1 MVSRIAPKAMGE
13 IRGGRIPRRLLPCF
27 LALAFLVF
35 DAAPGS
41 AQWPEVERWLD
52 GSQPV
57 SLGLGTSRFRV
68 STPGTKPVIAIED
81 PSYGGAPYR
90 LIDSDLYGTAIS
102 FDLKLRWP
110 PLSATGT
117 SALGAVEPYL
127 SFGPTLFVAG
137 SDSALRLGQP
147 GSRSDGAM
155 SLGLSWGAGLSW
167 RFTRNAELF
176 GGYRFMQYGR
186 ESTFSH
192 GERSSPET
200 DLIGHD
206 ILYGI
211 SVRF

>member
-1 MVSRIAPKAMGE
+1 VVSRIAAKAMGDV
-13 IRGGRIPRRLLPCF
+13 RSGRIPRRLLPCF

-52 GSQPV
+52 GSQPLT
-57 SLGLGTSRFRV
+57 LGLGTSRFRV
-68 STPGTKPVIAIED
+68 STLGTKPVIAIED

-90 LIDSDLYGTAIS
+90 LIDSDLYGRAIS

-117 SALGAVEPYL
+117 SGLGAVEPYF

-137 SDSALRLGQP
+137 SDNALRLGQP
-147 GSRSDGAM
+147 GSRSEGAM

-186 ESTFSH
+186 EGAFSR

-206 ILYGI
+206 VLYGI

>member
-1 MVSRIAPKAMGE
+1 VVRFSRWWLALVVS
-13 IRGGRIPRRLLPCF
+13 L
-27 LALAFLVF
+27 LALAVSP
-35 DAAPGS
+35 DAGRAEG
-41 AQWPEVERWLD
+41 PETERWLD
-52 GSQPV
+52 PSQPF
-57 SLGLGTSRFRV
+57 SLGVDTSRFRV
-68 STPGTKPVIAIED
+68 STLGTRPVIATED
-81 PSYGGAPYR
+81 PVLSSGPYR
-90 LIDSDLYGTAIS
+90 LLDSDLLGTAVS

-110 PLSATGT
+110 SSSATGT
-117 SALGAVEPYL
+117 SGLGAVEPYF

-137 SDSALRLGQP
+137 SDNALRLGQP
-147 GSRSDGAM
+147 GSRSEGAM

-186 ESTFSH
+186 ESAFSR

-206 ILYGI
+206 VLYGI

>member
-1 MVSRIAPKAMGE
+1 MGDV
-13 IRGGRIPRRLLPCF
+13 RSGRIPRRLLPCC
-27 LALAFLVF
+27 LALAFLVL

-57 SLGLGTSRFRV
+57 MLGLGTSRFRV
-68 STPGTKPVIAIED
+68 STLGTKPVIAIED
-81 PSYGGAPYR
+81 PSYGGVPYR
-90 LIDSDLYGTAIS
+90 LIDSDLYGTAVS

-110 PLSATGT
+110 FSSATASSGF
-117 SALGAVEPYL
+117 GAVEPYL

-137 SDSALRLGQP
+137 SDNVLRLGQP
-147 GSRSDGAM
+147 GSRSEGAM

-167 RFTRNAELF
+167 RFTRNVELF

-186 ESTFSH
+186 ESVFSH

-206 ILYGI
+206 VLYGI

>member
-1 MVSRIAPKAMGE
+1 MVSWIAAKATGDV
-13 IRGGRIPRRLLPCF
+13 RSGRIPRRLLPCF
-27 LALAFLVF
+27 LALVFLVF

-52 GSQPV
+52 GSQPLT
-57 SLGLGTSRFRV
+57 LGLGTSRFRV
-68 STPGTKPVIAIED
+68 STLGTKPVIAIED

-90 LIDSDLYGTAIS
+90 LIDSDLYGRAIS

-117 SALGAVEPYL
+117 SGL
-127 SFGPTLFVAG
+127 GPTLFVAG
-137 SDSALRLGQP
+137 SDNALRLGQP
-147 GSRSDGAM
+147 GSRSEGAM

-186 ESTFSH
+186 EGAFSR

-206 ILYGI
+206 VLYGI